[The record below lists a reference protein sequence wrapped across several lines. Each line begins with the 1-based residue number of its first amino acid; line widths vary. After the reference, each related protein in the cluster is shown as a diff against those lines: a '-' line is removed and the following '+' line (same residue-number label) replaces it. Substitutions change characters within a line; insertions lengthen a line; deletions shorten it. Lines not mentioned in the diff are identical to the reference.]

1 MRQGEPVIEESRAV
15 EDVHH
20 LRLMALLH
28 ELVREKG
35 NRGAASALGL
45 DPRTVASC
53 MKTGRLS
60 WRVREALEQGLQS
73 GAGSAAA
80 RQRKRNDS
88 LEGRIE
94 GWEGKL
100 RSGLDEIRA
109 AVAGE
114 VEALREEQAKAMRH
128 VERRLVRLEA
138 GRSAQDGMERTSP
151 TGAEPEPSKRRYVR
165 PRTHP
170 QLVTLE
176 AEPDEDLVYGDAT
189 PVIVEWRG
197 VRAEFLKTL
206 KTGTTLHRTEVQE
219 PMLELEIAIVGEHEL
234 TLPPASF
241 PWDEFDRRDQLW
253 ERTQDLKRVRAEPER
268 ERALLRRWL
277 RRVFTF
283 GLWRNSHSVVKVADG
298 RAGPG

>member
-1 MRQGEPVIEESRAV
+1 MRQAEPVIEDSSVV

-20 LRLMALLH
+20 LRLTALLH
-28 ELVREKG
+28 ELVRTKG
-35 NRGAASALGL
+35 NRGAASAMGI

-53 MKTGRLS
+53 MKTRRLS

-80 RQRKRNDS
+80 RQRKRNDA
-88 LEGRIE
+88 LEGRFE
-94 GWEGKL
+94 EMEGKL
-100 RSGLDEIRA
+100 RSGIEDVRA
-109 AVAGE
+109 DVAGK

-189 PVIVEWRG
+189 SVIVEWRR

-206 KTGTTLHRTEVQE
+206 KTGTTLDRTEVQE

-241 PWDEFDRRDQLW
+241 PWDQFDRQDQLW
-253 ERTQDLKRVRAEPER
+253 ERTQDLKRVRAER

-277 RRVFTF
+277 RRVLTF
-283 GLWRNSHSVVKVADG
+283 GLWRN
-298 RAGPG
+298 

>member
-219 PMLELEIAIVGEHEL
+219 PMLEMEIAIVGEHEL

-253 ERTQDLKRVRAEPER
+253 ERTQDLKRVRAER

>member
-1 MRQGEPVIEESRAV
+1 MRHTEPVIEESRAV

-20 LRLMALLH
+20 LRLMSLLH
-28 ELVREKG
+28 ELVRTKG
-35 NRGAASALGL
+35 NRGAASALGI

-80 RQRKRNDS
+80 RQRKRNDA

-100 RSGLDEIRA
+100 RSSLEDVRTS
-109 AVAGE
+109 VAGE
-114 VEALREEQAKAMRH
+114 VKVLREEHAKSMRY

-138 GRSAQDGMERTSP
+138 GRSAQDGMVRTSP

-165 PRTHP
+165 PRTYP
-170 QLVTLE
+170 QLVTPE

-189 PVIVEWRG
+189 PVIVEWRS
-197 VRAEFLKTL
+197 VRAEFLKTS
-206 KTGTTLHRTEVQE
+206 TTLDRTEVQE
-219 PMLELEIAIVGEHEL
+219 PMLEMEIALVGEHEL

-241 PWDEFDRRDQLW
+241 PWDEFDRRDKVW
-253 ERTQDLKRVRAEPER
+253 ERTQDLKRVRAER
-268 ERALLRRWL
+268 NRALLRRWL
-277 RRVFTF
+277 RRVLTV
-283 GLWRNSHSVVKVADG
+283 GLWRN
-298 RAGPG
+298 

>member
-1 MRQGEPVIEESRAV
+1 MSQTEPVIEDSRAV
-15 EDVHH
+15 EDLHH

-35 NRGAASALGL
+35 NRGAASVLGI

-80 RQRKRNDS
+80 RQRERNDA

-94 GWEGKL
+94 EMEGKL
-100 RSGLDEIRA
+100 RSGIEEVRA

-114 VEALREEQAKAMRH
+114 VEALREEHAGSMRH

-138 GRSAQDGMERTSP
+138 GGHGSVTPSP
-151 TGAEPEPSKRRYVR
+151 TGAEGESGPKRRYVR
-165 PRTHP
+165 TRTYP
-170 QLVTLE
+170 QLVTPE
-176 AEPDEDLVYGDAT
+176 AEPDEDLVYGDAA
-189 PVIVEWRG
+189 PVIVEWRR
-197 VRAEFLKTL
+197 VRAEFLKTR
-206 KTGTTLHRTEVQE
+206 TTLDRTEVQE
-219 PMLELEIAIVGEHEL
+219 PMLELELAIVGEHEL

-241 PWDEFDRRDQLW
+241 PWDDFDRRDKLW
-253 ERTQDLKRVRAEPER
+253 ERRQDLKRVRAER
-268 ERALLRRWL
+268 NRALLRRWL

-283 GLWRNSHSVVKVADG
+283 GLWRN
-298 RAGPG
+298 

>member
-100 RSGLDEIRA
+100 RSGLDEVRA
-109 AVAGE
+109 AVTGE

-189 PVIVEWRG
+189 SVIVEWRR

-206 KTGTTLHRTEVQE
+206 KTGTTLDRTEVQE

-241 PWDEFDRRDQLW
+241 PWDQFDRQDQLW
-253 ERTQDLKRVRAEPER
+253 ERTQDLKRVRAER

-277 RRVFTF
+277 RRVLTF
-283 GLWRNSHSVVKVADG
+283 GLWRN
-298 RAGPG
+298 

>member
-35 NRGAASALGL
+35 NRGAASALDL

-80 RQRKRNDS
+80 RQRERNDALKGRVGE
-88 LEGRIE
+88 LEGKI
-94 GWEGKL
+94 
-100 RSGLDEIRA
+100 RSGLDEVRA

-189 PVIVEWRG
+189 SVIVEWRR

-206 KTGTTLHRTEVQE
+206 KTGTTLDRTEVQE

-253 ERTQDLKRVRAEPER
+253 ERTQDLKRVRAER

-277 RRVFTF
+277 RRIFTF
-283 GLWRNSHSVVKVADG
+283 GLWRN
-298 RAGPG
+298 

>member
-80 RQRKRNDS
+80 RQRERNDA
-88 LEGRIE
+88 LKGRVGE
-94 GWEGKL
+94 LEGKL
-100 RSGLDEIRA
+100 RSGLDEVRA
-109 AVAGE
+109 AVAGD

-189 PVIVEWRG
+189 SVIVEWRR

-206 KTGTTLHRTEVQE
+206 KTGTTLDRTEVQE

-241 PWDEFDRRDQLW
+241 PWDQFDRRDQLW
-253 ERTQDLKRVRAEPER
+253 ERTQDLKRVRAER

-277 RRVFTF
+277 RRVLTF
-283 GLWRNSHSVVKVADG
+283 GLWRN
-298 RAGPG
+298 

>member
-1 MRQGEPVIEESRAV
+1 MRQAEPVIEDSSVV

-20 LRLMALLH
+20 LRLTALLH
-28 ELVREKG
+28 ELVRTKG
-35 NRGAASALGL
+35 NRGAASALGI

-53 MKTGRLS
+53 MKTRRLS

-73 GAGSAAA
+73 GAGSAAV

-100 RSGLDEIRA
+100 RSGLDEVRA

-189 PVIVEWRG
+189 SVIVEWRR

-206 KTGTTLHRTEVQE
+206 KTGTTLDRTEVQE

-241 PWDEFDRRDQLW
+241 PWDQFDRQDQPW
-253 ERTQDLKRVRAEPER
+253 ERTQDLKRVRAER

-277 RRVFTF
+277 RRVLTF
-283 GLWRNSHSVVKVADG
+283 GLWRN
-298 RAGPG
+298 